1 MTDPDTK
8 RVLFYVQHLLGIGH
22 LTRASRIANA
32 LAVRGFDVTVV
43 TGGKPVSGFPGPAVR
58 HIALPPVVSS
68 DEGFSALQ
76 DMDGNP
82 VDDAFRDMRRDRL
95 VAILHEI
102 KPHAILTE
110 AFPFG
115 RRQMRFEL
123 LPFLDAARAM
133 PEPPKI
139 FASVRDI
146 LQKRP
151 KPERD
156 RETVDYIER
165 YFDRIL
171 IHGDPT
177 FARLEETFPHADE
190 IADKVVYTG
199 LVAPP
204 QPDAP
209 ADRFEVI
216 VSAGGGAVGRHV
228 LHAVVGATAILRP
241 EKPWALI
248 TGPNLAQADHDAI
261 AAGVVGNVE
270 VFRFRPDFA
279 SLLSGATLSV
289 SQAGYNTV
297 CDILRARCRAIV
309 VPFTTG
315 GETEQAARA
324 ERLERLGLVTVLS
337 DSDISAE
344 RVAAAIRSGLDAPAF
359 QQGDL
364 SIDLEGADRTAD
376 ILRDMLSDA

>member
-1 MTDPDTK
+1 MTDPEPK

-43 TGGKPVSGFPGPAVR
+43 TGGKPVSGFPGPDVR

-95 VAILHEI
+95 LAILHDI
-102 KPHAILTE
+102 RPHAILTE

-133 PEPPKI
+133 DNPPKI

-156 RETVDYIER
+156 RDRETVDYIDR

-190 IADKVVYTG
+190 IADKVIYTG

-209 ADRFEVI
+209 TDRFDVI

-228 LHAVVGATAILRP
+228 LQAVVGATAILQP
-241 EKPWALI
+241 QKPWALI

-261 AAGVVGNVE
+261 AEGVVGNVT

-324 ERLERLGLVTVLS
+324 ERLERLGLVTAL
-337 DSDISAE
+337 DDAELSAE
-344 RVAAAIRSGLDAPAF
+344 RIAAAIRSGLETPALPER
-359 QQGDL
+359 DL

-376 ILRDMLSDA
+376 ILRDML

>member
-1 MTDPDTK
+1 MSTPDTK

-22 LTRASRIANA
+22 LTRTSRIANA
-32 LAVRGFDVTVV
+32 LSLRGFDVTVV
-43 TGGKPVSGFPGPAVR
+43 TGGKPVAGFPGPAVR

-95 VAILHEI
+95 LEILHDI
-102 KPHAILTE
+102 RPHAILTE

-190 IADKVVYTG
+190 IADKVIYTG

-204 QPDAP
+204 AP
-209 ADRFEVI
+209 ETPSERFEVI

-228 LHAVVGATAILRP
+228 LQAVVGATALICP
-241 EKPWALI
+241 DKPWALI

-261 AAGVVGNVE
+261 EAGVTGNVK

-279 SLLSGATLSV
+279 SLLSGASLSV

-297 CDILRARCRAIV
+297 CDILRARCRAVV

-324 ERLERLGLVTVLS
+324 ERLERLGLVTALS
-337 DSDISAE
+337 DADLTPE
-344 RVAAAIRSGLDAPAF
+344 KMAAAIQAGLSAPPF
-359 QQGDL
+359 RQGVL
-364 SIDLEGADRTAD
+364 SIDLEGADHTAD
-376 ILRDMLSDA
+376 ILRELL